1 MNAARAG
8 RQVAAEQRLYW
19 RNVSAAVF
27 TFALPIFLLVV
38 FGTVGRHSKV
48 DGTPYPDFFVP
59 GMLGMA
65 IIVTTFAGL
74 AITLTV
80 RRDRGILKR
89 VRGTPLPPGTYLGA
103 LIASIVL
110 VLLLEVLIV
119 VGVGRLAFGVRLP
132 DSLAGLV
139 LLVVVGAA
147 SCSTLGVAV
156 TRAVPNA
163 EGSSAIVNAFY
174 LPVLFL
180 SGAFFPVSKLPQ
192 IVEWVAELLPMTHVI
207 ASLRRLFEGHALGGG
222 DLAWLAV
229 PIAWGLLG
237 ALVSWRTFRW
247 EPTGG

>member
-1 MNAARAG
+1 MNLARTG
-8 RQVAAEQRLYW
+8 RQVVAEQRLYW

-38 FGTVGRHSKV
+38 FGAVGRNDTI
-48 DGTPYPDFFVP
+48 DGVPYADFFVP
-59 GMLGMA
+59 GMLGTA

-89 VRGTPLPPGTYLGA
+89 VRGTPLPPATYLGS

-110 VLLLEVLIV
+110 VLLLELIV
-119 VGVGRLAFGVRLP
+119 VVAIGRIAFSVHFP
-132 DSLAGLV
+132 ESFPAFA

-147 SCSTLGVAV
+147 ACSTLGVAV
-156 TRAVPNA
+156 TRVVPTA
-163 EGSSAIVNAFY
+163 EGSSAVVNAFY

-180 SGAFFPVSKLPQ
+180 SGAFFPTTSLPTA
-192 IVEWVAELLPMTHVI
+192 VAWVASVLPMTHVI
-207 ASLRRLFEGHALGGG
+207 SSLRRLFEGHALEGG
-222 DLAWLAV
+222 DFAWLAV
-229 PIAWGLLG
+229 PIVWGILG
-237 ALVSWRTFRW
+237 AIIAWRSFRW